1 MRLIATRR
9 LEPGAV
15 LGRDVFDG
23 RSSAIPL
30 LRKGVK
36 MTERHRDALLGV
48 GVHAVYVQD
57 EVGEGIQVTQAVDPD
72 TRRRAT
78 VAVSRAFD
86 TCKESLSKG
95 TGVPEAVIGD
105 LAKVAEMIARD
116 IEETADMAVAL
127 DDLASADGYTLQH
140 SIDVAATG
148 MLIGHKLFRERGWI
162 DHLGRRTY
170 ERRDR
175 RLARLGLGLLLHDV
189 GKLIIPQDILNK
201 PGQLDESEWELM
213 RAHPRAGVEML
224 RSDVI
229 SPLVKVVVRS
239 HHERWDGGGYPDGL
253 DGEDIHQLARI
264 AACADVFDAVTSERV
279 YASARP
285 PDVGVQIVVEG
296 AGRAFDPGIVDVF
309 KRVVAPYPP
318 GVEVQLSDGRR
329 GVVVSVGADH
339 LERPLVRIG
348 WERGGRAVSPYE
360 FDTATEPEL
369 EVTCVTARGKSSRE
383 EASPPLPSRPEP
395 TPTDLFDAR
404 EAREA
409 RQAARRGHRP
419 AGAPRRFLPLR
430 PAPRLLRP
438 PPSPF
443 PPLLFQ
449 TLPCSPLGL
458 LDQRP

>member
-1 MRLIATRR
+1 MRLMATRR
-9 LEPGAV
+9 LQPGTV

-36 MTERHRDALLGV
+36 MTERHRDALLAV
-48 GVHAVYVQD
+48 GVHAVYIQD

-78 VAVSRAFD
+78 VAVSRAFE
-86 TCKESLSKG
+86 TCKDSLSKG

-148 MLIGHKLFRERGWI
+148 MLIGHKLFREQGWI

-189 GKLIIPQDILNK
+189 GKLVIPKDILNK
-201 PGQLDESEWELM
+201 PGTLDESEWELM

-224 RSDVI
+224 RSDMI
-229 SPLVKVVVRS
+229 SPLVKVIVRS

-253 DGEDIHQLARI
+253 AGEEIHQLARI
-264 AACADVFDAVTSERV
+264 AAPADVFDAVTSERV

-285 PDVGVQIVVEG
+285 PDVGVQIVLDG
-296 AGRAFDPGIVDVF
+296 SGRAFDPDVVDVF
-309 KRVVAPYPP
+309 RRVVSPFPP
-318 GVEVQLSDGRR
+318 GVEVELGDGRR
-329 GVVVSVGADH
+329 GVVVSVEQKD
-339 LERPLVRIG
+339 LTRPLVRVA
-348 WERGGRAVSPYE
+348 WEPGGQRVSPYE
-360 FDTATEPEL
+360 LDTATEPDL
-369 EVTCVTARGKSSRE
+369 EITCVTTRGTTSRE
-383 EASPPLPSRPEP
+383 EEPPPLPSRPEP
-395 TPTDLFDAR
+395 TPEVLAAAR

-409 RQAARRGHRP
+409 AAAPHRLSRSRAARR
-419 AGAPRRFLPLR
+419 
-430 PAPRLLRP
+430 
-438 PPSPF
+438 
-443 PPLLFQ
+443 
-449 TLPCSPLGL
+449 
-458 LDQRP
+458 